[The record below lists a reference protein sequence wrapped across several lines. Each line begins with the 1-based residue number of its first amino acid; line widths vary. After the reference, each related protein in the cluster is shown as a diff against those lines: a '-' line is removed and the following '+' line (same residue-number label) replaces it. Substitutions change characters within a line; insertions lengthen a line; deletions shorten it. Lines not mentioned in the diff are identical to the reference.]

1 MTIRSAVYALK
12 PENNMTDSRRIVGDS
27 LSSANLKAGLTRVPS
42 PSATFQKG
50 LTSANLQTGLR
61 PPSSPTPAPAPA
73 PAPQDGARPAPGQGS
88 K

>member
-1 MTIRSAVYALK
+1 
-12 PENNMTDSRRIVGDS
+12 MTDLRRIVGDS

-73 PAPQDGARPAPGQGS
+73 PAPAPQDGARPAPGQGS